1 MEPFPRSAAPGPAA
15 TVRAPARPRHTAP
28 VSDRTRSTG
37 SPPAR
42 SGNCWRRTQGCPWYS
57 LAAAARR
64 LAGALNAGQPANDF
78 DLGVVARVPI
88 VLAARARQAAP
99 AAQALHGIP
108 DRTQTPNVTVVD
120 LFAEPAPPHATVQAP
135 RPEPSHDDSVPSSP
149 QPADAPKKTAP
160 DRRKRLS
167 QKAARAVVDS
177 ARLVKGA
184 DHRETRRWDLI
195 TEDGTVL
202 GYVEPSYGGTGRT
215 GRNGSPPHQR

>member
-1 MEPFPRSAAPGPAA
+1 M
-15 TVRAPARPRHTAP
+15 
-28 VSDRTRSTG
+28 
-37 SPPAR
+37 
-42 SGNCWRRTQGCPWYS
+42 
-57 LAAAARR
+57 
-64 LAGALNAGQPANDF
+64 
-78 DLGVVARVPI
+78 ARVPI

-167 QKAARAVVDS
+167 QKAARAVADS

-215 GRNGSPPHQR
+215 GRNGVPPSPALRRGLAIGRFQARKSFSMTAYRGESANGCCSPTLW